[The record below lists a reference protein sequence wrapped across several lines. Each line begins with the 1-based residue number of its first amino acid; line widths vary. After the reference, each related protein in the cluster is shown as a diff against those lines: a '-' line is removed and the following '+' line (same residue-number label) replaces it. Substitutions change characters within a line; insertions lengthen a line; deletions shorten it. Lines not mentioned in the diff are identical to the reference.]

1 MENKTVVVVWRLDKD
16 VDPDKLQAVFAKIA
30 SVVKENLDCGKTNV
44 FEFTP
49 DDVDSELAKIIAI
62 KEKRC
67 LTKSEEVKKAI
78 LYGDELIKFLSEK
91 FELNSYR
98 NNPDKSNLFFMITG
112 ALAYALSK
120 TKNLQ
125 NTDSEEDKLIS
136 AIKTL
141 ATNPIYHTGVANR
154 YGYTSEVECIVK
166 KIYKNYFSEEHD
178 YSKEDGINSDVGI
191 HVTVK

>member
-1 MENKTVVVVWRLDKD
+1 METKTVVVVWSLDKD
-16 VDPDKLQAVFAKIA
+16 VDPDKLQAVFARIA
-30 SVVKENLDCGKTNV
+30 NVVKEDLNCEKTNV
-44 FEFTP
+44 FEFTQ
-49 DDVDSELAKIIAI
+49 DDVDSELAKMIVV

-67 LTKSEEVKKAI
+67 LTKSEEVKEAI
-78 LYGDELIKFLSEK
+78 LYGDELIKFLNKK

-120 TKNLQ
+120 TKNLP
-125 NTDSEEDKLIS
+125 NTDSDEDKLIS

-166 KIYKNYFSEEHD
+166 EIYKKYFSEEHN

-191 HVTVK
+191 HIAVK

>member
-16 VDPDKLQAVFAKIA
+16 VDPDKLQAVFARIA
-30 SVVKENLDCGKTNV
+30 SVVKKDLDCGKTNV

-49 DDVDSELAKIIAI
+49 DDVDSELAKMIAI

-67 LTKSEEVKKAI
+67 LTKSEEVKEAI
-78 LYGDELIKFLSEK
+78 LYGDELIKFLNEK

-120 TKNLQ
+120 TKNLP

-166 KIYKNYFSEEHD
+166 KIYKNYFSEEH
-178 YSKEDGINSDVGI
+178 YSKEDGINSDIGI
-191 HVTVK
+191 HVAVK

>member
-1 MENKTVVVVWRLDKD
+1 MENKTVVVIWRLDKD
-16 VDPDKLQAVFAKIA
+16 VDPDKLQAVFARIA
-30 SVVKENLDCGKTNV
+30 SVVKKDLDCGKTNV

-67 LTKSEEVKKAI
+67 LTKSEEVKEAI
-78 LYGDELIKFLSEK
+78 LYGDELIKFLNEK

-120 TKNLQ
+120 TKNLP

-166 KIYKNYFSEEHD
+166 KIYKTTSRKNTILKKTE
-178 YSKEDGINSDVGI
+178 
-191 HVTVK
+191 

>member
-1 MENKTVVVVWRLDKD
+1 METKTIVVVWSLDKD
-16 VDPDKLQAVFAKIA
+16 VDPDKLQTVFTRIA
-30 SVVKENLDCGKTNV
+30 SVVKEDLDCGKTNV

-49 DDVDSELAKIIAI
+49 DDIDSELAKMIAI

-67 LTKSEEVKKAI
+67 LTKSEEVKEAI
-78 LYGDELIKFLSEK
+78 LYGDELIKFLNEK

-120 TKNLQ
+120 TKNLP
-125 NTDSEEDKLIS
+125 NTDSDEDKLIS

-166 KIYKNYFSEEHD
+166 KIYKNYFSEEH
-178 YSKEDGINSDVGI
+178 YSKEDGINSDIGI
-191 HVTVK
+191 HVAVK

>member
-16 VDPDKLQAVFAKIA
+16 VDPDKLQAVFARIA
-30 SVVKENLDCGKTNV
+30 SVVKKDLDCGKTNV

-67 LTKSEEVKKAI
+67 LTKSEEVKEAI
-78 LYGDELIKFLSEK
+78 LYGDELIKFLNEK

-112 ALAYALSK
+112 ALAYELSK
-120 TKNLQ
+120 TKNLP
-125 NTDSEEDKLIS
+125 NTDSDGDKLIS

-154 YGYTSEVECIVK
+154 YGYTSEVEYIVK
-166 KIYKNYFSEEHD
+166 KIYKNYFSEEH
-178 YSKEDGINSDVGI
+178 YSKEDGINSDIGI
-191 HVTVK
+191 HVAVK

>member
-1 MENKTVVVVWRLDKD
+1 MKDRTVVVVWRLDKD
-16 VDPDKLQAVFAKIA
+16 VDPDKLQASFARIA
-30 SVVKENLDCGKTNV
+30 SVVKEDLDCEKTNV
-44 FEFTP
+44 FEFTQ

-67 LTKSEEVKKAI
+67 LTKSEEVKEAI

-120 TKNLQ
+120 TKNLP
-125 NTDSEEDKLIS
+125 NTDSDEDKLIS

-154 YGYTSEVECIVK
+154 YGYTSEIECIVK
-166 KIYKNYFSEEHD
+166 KIYKNYFSEEH
-178 YSKEDGINSDVGI
+178 YSKEDGINSDIGI
-191 HVTVK
+191 QIAVK

>member
-1 MENKTVVVVWRLDKD
+1 METKTIVVVWSLDKD
-16 VDPDKLQAVFAKIA
+16 VDPDKLQTVFARIA
-30 SVVKENLDCGKTNV
+30 NVVKEDLDCGKTNV

-49 DDVDSELAKIIAI
+49 DDVDSELAKMIAI

-67 LTKSEEVKKAI
+67 LTKSEEVKEAI
-78 LYGDELIKFLSEK
+78 LYGDELIKFLNEK

-120 TKNLQ
+120 TKNLP
-125 NTDSEEDKLIS
+125 NTDSDEDKLIS

-166 KIYKNYFSEEHD
+166 KIYKNYFSEEH
-178 YSKEDGINSDVGI
+178 YSKEDGINSDIGI
-191 HVTVK
+191 HVAVK

>member
-1 MENKTVVVVWRLDKD
+1 METKTIVVVWRLDKD
-16 VDPDKLQAVFAKIA
+16 IDPDKLQAAFARIA
-30 SVVKENLDCGKTNV
+30 SVVKENLDCEKTNV
-44 FEFTP
+44 FEFTQ

-67 LTKSEEVKKAI
+67 LTKSEKIKEAI
-78 LYGDELIKFLSEK
+78 LYGDELIKFLNEK

-120 TKNLQ
+120 TKNLP
-125 NTDSEEDKLIS
+125 NTDSDEDKLIS

-166 KIYKNYFSEEHD
+166 KIYKNYFSEEH

-191 HVTVK
+191 QIAVK

>member
-16 VDPDKLQAVFAKIA
+16 VDPDKLQAVFARIA
-30 SVVKENLDCGKTNV
+30 SVVKKDLDCGKTNV

-49 DDVDSELAKIIAI
+49 DDVDSELAKMIAI

-67 LTKSEEVKKAI
+67 LTKSEEVKEAI
-78 LYGDELIKFLSEK
+78 LYGDELIKFLNEK

-112 ALAYALSK
+112 ALACALSK
-120 TKNLQ
+120 TKNLP
-125 NTDSEEDKLIS
+125 NTDSDEDKLIS

-166 KIYKNYFSEEHD
+166 KIYKNYFSEEH
-178 YSKEDGINSDVGI
+178 YSKEDGINSDIGI
-191 HVTVK
+191 HVAVK

>member
-16 VDPDKLQAVFAKIA
+16 VDPDKLQAVFARIA
-30 SVVKENLDCGKTNV
+30 SVVKKDLDCGKTNV

-49 DDVDSELAKIIAI
+49 DDVDSELAKMIAI

-67 LTKSEEVKKAI
+67 LTKSEEVKEAI
-78 LYGDELIKFLSEK
+78 LYGDELIKFLNEK

-120 TKNLQ
+120 PKNLP
-125 NTDSEEDKLIS
+125 NTDSDEDKLIS

-166 KIYKNYFSEEHD
+166 KIYKNYFSEEH
-178 YSKEDGINSDVGI
+178 YSKEDGINSDIGI
-191 HVTVK
+191 HVAVK

>member
-16 VDPDKLQAVFAKIA
+16 VDPDKLQTVFARIA
-30 SVVKENLDCGKTNV
+30 SVVKKDLDCKKTNV

-49 DDVDSELAKIIAI
+49 DDVDSELAKMIAI

-67 LTKSEEVKKAI
+67 LTKSEEVKETI
-78 LYGDELIKFLSEK
+78 LYGDELIKFLNEK

-120 TKNLQ
+120 TKNLP
-125 NTDSEEDKLIS
+125 NTDSDEDKLIS

-141 ATNPIYHTGVANR
+141 ATNPIYHTDVANR

-166 KIYKNYFSEEHD
+166 KIYKNYFSEEH
-178 YSKEDGINSDVGI
+178 YSKEDGINSDIGI
-191 HVTVK
+191 HVAVK

>member
-16 VDPDKLQAVFAKIA
+16 VDPDKLQAVFARIA
-30 SVVKENLDCGKTNV
+30 NVVKEDLDCGKTNV

-49 DDVDSELAKIIAI
+49 DDVDSELAKMIAI

-67 LTKSEEVKKAI
+67 LTKSEEVKEAI
-78 LYGDELIKFLSEK
+78 LYGDELIKFLNEK

-120 TKNLQ
+120 TKNLP
-125 NTDSEEDKLIS
+125 NTDSDEDKLIS

-166 KIYKNYFSEEHD
+166 KIYKNYFSEEH
-178 YSKEDGINSDVGI
+178 YSKEDGINSDIGI
-191 HVTVK
+191 HVAVK